1 MGKKII
7 IILSSV
13 LVLAVFGIVF
23 LGNTFSKGS
32 ISDSE
37 EKVVSNVEE
46 RSIENDIP
54 ITWLDG
60 EEITDNEEILNRYDK
75 VDKSTLTYAVSKDPA
90 TKHLTGYYFYETENG
105 IGANIKGS
113 DPSPPINDERYVKV
127 LLGYS
132 FFYLTDPITREAA
145 LSKADLVLPENCQE
159 VRSKSSDDYE
169 LVFYSSDKGN
179 FIVFLEYERIFNED
193 KSFAGINKDR
203 VQSILYFKS
212 ITN

>member
-13 LVLAVFGIVF
+13 LILAVFGLVF

-32 ISDSE
+32 ISDSD
-37 EKVVSNVEE
+37 EKVVKNVEE

-54 ITWLDG
+54 ITWLAG
-60 EEITDNEEILNRYDK
+60 EETTDNEEILNRYDK

-90 TKHLTGYYFYETENG
+90 TKHLSGYYFYETEKG
-105 IGANIKGS
+105 LGSNIKGS
-113 DPSPPINDERYVKV
+113 SPTPPINDEKYAKV

-132 FFYLTDPITREAA
+132 FVNLADPITKEAA

-159 VRSKSSDDYE
+159 VRSKSSDDSE

-193 KSFAGINKDR
+193 KNFTRINKDR